1 MDPEVGPPDL
11 RGQYE
16 SAYVQWMDESASSD
30 SLEDRM
36 AAALALAATATRL
49 HAAGLSKE
57 AMRLIR
63 SEYADFL

>member
-16 SAYVQWMDESASSD
+16 SAYVQWMDESASSEC
-30 SLEDRM
+30 LEDRM
-36 AAALALAATATRL
+36 AAALALADTASRL
-49 HAAGLSKE
+49 HAQGLSKE
-57 AMRLIR
+57 AMRVIR